1 MIRINAFFELAED
14 EVQESLLLG
23 KQLVKASRNDRGC
36 ISYDLFHSTTRPNVM
51 MFCETWNNEEDL
63 KAHSE
68 TEHFVRLV
76 PELKQRALNTKTEQF
91 EF

>member
-1 MIRINAFFELAED
+1 MIRINAFYELAED

-23 KQLVKASRNDRGC
+23 RELTEASRGEKGC

-51 MFCETWNNEEDL
+51 MFCETWENPEVL

-68 TEHFVRLV
+68 TEHFKRLV
-76 PELKQRALNTKTEQF
+76 PQLKQRALNSKTEKF